1 MILSKIIAYLKS
13 LCDNSFTGQIRINV
27 HEGDISEKIE
37 VKQSHHLNNEK
48 GEK

>member
-1 MILSKIIAYLKS
+1 MKLEFIKEYIDTLLKK
-13 LCDNSFTGQIRINV
+13 NFTGQIRLNC
-27 HEGDISEKIE
+27 HKGDISEKIE